1 MKKLTV
7 IFFLICSAFGQWQQS
22 EEITLPKGIQV
33 NDLVINS
40 TGELWVL
47 SASSILKY
55 ERAAKNPFLV
65 QEIDNGRIFTVIK
78 DLVYIVDKNNRLL
91 SLDLAGEGLA
101 TTGDL
106 VFNSPTQISYAKHD
120 TKPVIIVQEPGRLVF
135 TDSKSLL
142 GNINTNSERFSFI
155 TEADYDNVNTPL
167 FTLAGNRIFAWT
179 GGTISDPQNYE
190 QKIFYSAS
198 HTILDFNTAR
208 NGDVFVLFS
217 DSIIVLDADG
227 SYKNKVD
234 IEKIYSGS
242 KLLTTF
248 ENNTVVVYDHVHKS
262 LKTISGLEPSQK
274 DNIILLKNNHPN
286 PVDNYTEIEFSL
298 GQFLDISIT
307 IYNLIGEPVK
317 VIAHGRFPKGNHKVI
332 WRAKDE
338 RGNLVPNGIYFYRLE
353 SKKGV
358 AIKQLTVLR

>member
-33 NDLVINS
+33 NDLVISN

-55 ERAAKNPFLV
+55 ERAAKNPFLI
-65 QEIDNGRIFTVIK
+65 QEIDDGRVLTVFDDI
-78 DLVYIVDKNNRLL
+78 VYVVDKSNRLL
-91 SLDLAGEGLA
+91 SVDLAGEGLI
-101 TTGDL
+101 TSGSL

-120 TKPVIIVQEPGRLVF
+120 TKPVIIIQESGRLVF

-142 GNINTNSERFSFI
+142 GNISTNSERFSFI
-155 TEADYDNVNTPL
+155 PDADYDNINTPL

-179 GGTISDPQNYE
+179 GGTINDPNNY
-190 QKIFYSAS
+190 QKKIFYSAS
-198 HTILDFNTAR
+198 HKILDFSTAR
-208 NGDVFVLFS
+208 NGNVFVLFS

-242 KLLTTF
+242 ELLTPA
-248 ENNTVVVYDHVHKS
+248 ENNTVVVYDDAHQS

-274 DNIILLKNNHPN
+274 DDIIVLKNNYPN
-286 PVDNYTEIEFSL
+286 PVDNYTEIEFSI
-298 GQFLDISIT
+298 GQFLSLSIT
-307 IYNLIGEPVK
+307 VYNLIGEPVK
-317 VIAHGRFPKGNHKVI
+317 VIANGRFPKGMHKVI
-332 WRAKDE
+332 WRAEDE